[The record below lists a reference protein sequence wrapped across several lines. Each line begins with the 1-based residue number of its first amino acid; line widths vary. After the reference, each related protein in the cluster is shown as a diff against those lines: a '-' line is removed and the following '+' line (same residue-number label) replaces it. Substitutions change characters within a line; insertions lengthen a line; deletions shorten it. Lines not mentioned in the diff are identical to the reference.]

1 MRSWLAAALGLG
13 LVAGICTAFQA
24 RYLSGAINRVFLNGR
39 DLAGVAPLLLGLLL
53 AGVGRALALWGSEA
67 ASGHAAVQ
75 VKHDVRA
82 RLLAHI
88 QALGPVYVRG
98 ERTGELVNTA
108 VEGVE
113 ALDAYYSQYLPQ
125 LAVAALVPL
134 AFLLLVF
141 PLDPLSGL
149 VLLLTAP
156 LIPLFM
162 ALIGGLADRATRQQ
176 WATLSRL
183 SAHFLDVLQGLTTLK
198 VFNRSRAQIETI
210 ALISEDFRETT
221 MGVLR
226 VTFLS
231 ALILEMVAT
240 LSTAVVAVEIGV
252 RLLYGRMAFEQA
264 LFVLILAPEFYLPLR
279 LLGQRFH
286 AGVAGLAAARRI
298 YEVLDTPVAQAIKVE
313 AAPRPTLAYSLTPG
327 RDQPVLA
334 PSGRPGSQA
343 GEPGQGDQGRLQ
355 AQRPRPG
362 AAPEMA
368 IRCANLTYTYPGS
381 AQPALVD
388 VSFELPAGQQTA
400 LVGPTGSGK
409 TTVAQLLL
417 RFCEP
422 QTGRILVDAA
432 PLAGWSPETWRQWVA
447 WVPQA
452 PHLFYGSVADNIRLG
467 RPGASPEEIAWA
479 ADRAHAHEFIAALPD
494 GYDTRLGERGAR
506 LSGGQAQRVALARAF
521 LKDAPLV
528 ILDEA
533 TANLDPATEA
543 LVQEAARRLLVGRT
557 ALVITHR
564 LNTIQAADQ
573 ILVLRRGRLAEAGT
587 HTALLAR
594 DGLYRR
600 LVMAYAMPMR
610 PA

>member
-1 MRSWLAAALGLG
+1 
-13 LVAGICTAFQA
+13 
-24 RYLSGAINRVFLNGR
+24 
-39 DLAGVAPLLLGLLL
+39 
-53 AGVGRALALWGSEA
+53 
-67 ASGHAAVQ
+67 
-75 VKHDVRA
+75 
-82 RLLAHI
+82 
-88 QALGPVYVRG
+88 
-98 ERTGELVNTA
+98 
-108 VEGVE
+108 
-113 ALDAYYSQYLPQ
+113 
-125 LAVAALVPL
+125 
-134 AFLLLVF
+134 
-141 PLDPLSGL
+141 
-149 VLLLTAP
+149 
-156 LIPLFM
+156 
-162 ALIGGLADRATRQQ
+162 
-176 WATLSRL
+176 
-183 SAHFLDVLQGLTTLK
+183 
-198 VFNRSRAQIETI
+198 
-210 ALISEDFRETT
+210 
-221 MGVLR
+221 

-298 YEVLDTPVAQAIKVE
+298 CEVLDTPVAQAITVE
-313 AAPRPTLAYSLTPG
+313 AALRPTLAYSLTPG

-343 GEPGQGDQGRLQ
+343 REPGQGDQGRLQ
-355 AQRPRPG
+355 AQRPRAG

-409 TTVAQLLL
+409 TTIAQLLL

-422 QTGRILVDAA
+422 QTGGILVNAA
-432 PLAGWSPETWRQWVA
+432 PLAGWSPEAWRQWVA
-447 WVPQA
+447 WVPQT
-452 PHLFYGSVADNIRLG
+452 PYLFYGSVADNIRLG

-479 ADRAHAHEFIAALPD
+479 AGQAHAHEFIAALPD

-573 ILVLRRGRLAEAGT
+573 ILVLRRGRLAEAGA
-587 HTALLAR
+587 HAALLAR
-594 DGLYRR
+594 GGLYRR
-600 LVMAYAMPMR
+600 LVMAYDMPRR